1 MDEYAIRL
9 TDLTHRYGRDN
20 LALDHLTLSLAA
32 GKIYGLLGRNGAGKS
47 TLINILIAG
56 LKQTSGEALVFGE
69 PTYEHPRPLSRLCV
83 VREKG
88 MFPPYL
94 SVRDALATCADL
106 YPNWDKDYAEA
117 LRQLFQ
123 LKPKKRFKQLSRG
136 MESSLGLI
144 IGLASRSDLTVFDEP
159 SLGLDAVARE
169 DFYSEL
175 SRDVDRHPRT
185 VVISTH
191 LIDEVARVF
200 EEVIIIDK
208 GKLLAQ
214 STVKDLTNS
223 ACIVSGRED
232 AVKPLIEGQRL
243 LHEERLSTM
252 YSACIQLKDGAII
265 EPLDGITVEP
275 MPLQRL
281 FVYLTEGRDA
291 K

>member
-1 MDEYAIRL
+1 MTEHAIKL
-9 TDLTHRYGRDN
+9 TDLTHRYGRES
-20 LALDHLTLSLAA
+20 LALDHLTLSLPS

-56 LKQTSGEALVFGE
+56 LRQTSGQALVFGE
-69 PTYEHPRPLSRLCV
+69 PTYERARPLSRLCV

-88 MFPPYL
+88 MFPPHL
-94 SVRDALATCADL
+94 SVREALNTCADL
-106 YPNWDKDYAEA
+106 YPHWDRAYAEQ
-117 LRQLFQ
+117 LRQMFNLN
-123 LKPKKRFKQLSRG
+123 LKKRFKQLSRG

-144 IGLASRSDLTVFDEP
+144 IGLASRAELTVFDEP

-175 SRDVDRHPRT
+175 ARDVDSHPRT

-208 GKLLAQ
+208 GRLLAQ
-214 STVKDLTNS
+214 STVKDLTDS
-223 ACIVSGRED
+223 ACIVSGGED
-232 AVKPLIEGQRL
+232 QVKALIKGQRL

-252 YSACIQLKDGAII
+252 YAACVQLNPGAKIAP
-265 EPLDGITVEP
+265 EQGITVEP